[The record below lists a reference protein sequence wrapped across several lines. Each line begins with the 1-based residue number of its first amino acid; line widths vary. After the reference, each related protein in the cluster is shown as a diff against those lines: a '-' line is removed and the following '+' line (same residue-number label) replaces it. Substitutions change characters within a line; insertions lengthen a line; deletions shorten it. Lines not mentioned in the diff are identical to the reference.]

1 MSNIRHLILANLS
14 YTPFM
19 NLKGIGKIRWFE
31 DRTVQR
37 QGENGTYSETVRDEF
52 WAEEEYFSME
62 NGIFHL
68 I

>member
-1 MSNIRHLILANLS
+1 
-14 YTPFM
+14 M
-19 NLKGIGKIRWFE
+19 NLKGIGKVRWFE

-62 NGIFHL
+62 NGALYL